1 MPKVAVGA
9 SWLCQLEPEHRLG
22 VTLAPGPTW
31 SRSGCF
37 LQGSS
42 AFLHVW
48 NAAVSLP
55 FAGGLLGARGMLP
68 EPVWPLA

>member
-1 MPKVAVGA
+1 MPRVAVA
-9 SWLCQLEPEHRLG
+9 AAWRCQLELG

-42 AFLHVW
+42 AFVHVW
-48 NAAVSLP
+48 DAAVSLP
-55 FAGGLLGARGMLP
+55 FAGGLLGAGGMLP
-68 EPVWPLA
+68 KPVWPLA